1 MGDRYSAEDLNNC
14 SKEELVRIVMSMQ
27 GKMDILSDDME
38 KLIEQIRL
46 ANQQRFG
53 RHSEK
58 LDVLEGQQSI
68 FDEFDSLY
76 QENHVEPD
84 IEEIVPSLKKKKQ
97 KGKRDEDLKDLP
109 VEIVPTHALS
119 DEELDA
125 FYGAGNWKRMP
136 DETYKRVRFEP
147 ASYTVEL
154 HTI

>member
-1 MGDRYSAEDLNNC
+1 
-14 SKEELVRIVMSMQ
+14 MSMQ

-76 QENHVEPD
+76 QESHVEPD

-97 KGKRDEDLKDLP
+97 SGN
-109 VEIVPTHALS
+109 S
-119 DEELDA
+119 
-125 FYGAGNWKRMP
+125 YGL
-136 DETYKRVRFEP
+136 RVHQ
-147 ASYTVEL
+147 SII
-154 HTI
+154 HNSICN